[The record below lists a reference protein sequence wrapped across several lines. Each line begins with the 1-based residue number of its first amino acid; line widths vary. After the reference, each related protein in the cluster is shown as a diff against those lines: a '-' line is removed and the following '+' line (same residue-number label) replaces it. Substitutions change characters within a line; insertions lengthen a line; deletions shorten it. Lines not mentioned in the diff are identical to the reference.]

1 MPSQITTDDAL
12 TIQGLLNKM
21 SAEHMLTFLSNHLL
35 IKADDSAQDGRFGD
49 EKHYMN
55 QCFIIESAISR
66 LRELE
71 RHYAVL

>member
-35 IKADDSAQDGRFGD
+35 IKADNSAQDGRFED
-49 EKHYMN
+49 EKLYK
-55 QCFIIESAISR
+55 QQSLFVEDAISK

-71 RHYAVL
+71 RYNNEF